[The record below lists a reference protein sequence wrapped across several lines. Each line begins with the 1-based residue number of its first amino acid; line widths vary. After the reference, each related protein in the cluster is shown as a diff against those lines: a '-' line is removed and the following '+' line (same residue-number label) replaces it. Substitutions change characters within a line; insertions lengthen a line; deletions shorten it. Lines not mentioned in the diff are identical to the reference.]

1 MSHGSIA
8 VVLTLAAAVAFGAGL
23 SSQAVQHGNP
33 GHGEWNRQAAAKYLD
48 DRMDAWFARGSKL
61 RTGNGQTTCISCHTP
76 VPYALARPAL
86 RQSIGQSAPT
96 PQEARLIDETIRR
109 VETYGAHELGNDFD
123 EIKKLESR
131 GTEAVLN
138 ALVLTSADAAAHRPQ
153 ASAPTRKALEELWL
167 TQRPDGAWYWLQFGL
182 EPFEGVDAYYYGAA
196 LSALAVGGVPDLS
209 TDQAA
214 KSGID
219 KLRGYLKN
227 NYERQNL
234 FNRTWLLL
242 ASTRLTGVLTS
253 LQRDELITDIGRRQQ
268 GDGGWSVMSL
278 GRWRWARNDEP
289 FNPPGT
295 LDQALL
301 TKSDGYATGL
311 IVYALRTA
319 GLSTT
324 HPAVHRG
331 LEWLRNNQIEIRA
344 GEHVWTAWRAHSLNF
359 DREHGGTKGE
369 PWRRLFM
376 SDSATALAVLA
387 LLTPE

>member
-1 MSHGSIA
+1 
-8 VVLTLAAAVAFGAGL
+8 
-23 SSQAVQHGNP
+23 
-33 GHGEWNRQAAAKYLD
+33 
-48 DRMDAWFARGSKL
+48 MDAWFAKGSKL
-61 RTGNGQTTCISCHTP
+61 RTGDGQTTCISCHTP

-109 VETYGAHELGNDFD
+109 VQTYGAHQLGNDFD

-138 ALVLTSADAAAHRPQ
+138 ALVLASADAASGRPE
-153 ASAPTRKALEELWL
+153 ASASTRKAFEELWQ
-167 TQRPDGAWYWLQFGL
+167 TQRPDGTWYWLQFGL

-209 TDQAA
+209 TDLAA
-214 KSGID
+214 KSGTD
-219 KLRGYLKN
+219 KLRRYLKN

-253 LQRDELITDIGRRQQ
+253 LQRDELITEIERRQQ
-268 GDGGWSVMSL
+268 SDGGWSLMSL
-278 GRWRWARNDEP
+278 GPWRWARNDEP

-301 TKSDGYATGL
+301 TKSDGYASGL
-311 IVYALRTA
+311 IVYALRMA

-324 HPAVHRG
+324 DPAVRRG
-331 LEWLRNNQIEIRA
+331 LEWLRNNQIEIQA
-344 GEHVWTAWRAHSLNF
+344 GEQAWTAWRAHSLNF

-387 LLTPE
+387 LVAPE